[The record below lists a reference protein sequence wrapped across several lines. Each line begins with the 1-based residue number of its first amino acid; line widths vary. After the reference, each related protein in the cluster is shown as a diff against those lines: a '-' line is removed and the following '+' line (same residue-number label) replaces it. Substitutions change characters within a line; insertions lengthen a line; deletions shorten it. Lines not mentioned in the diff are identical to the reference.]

1 MFSEVMEFFGL
12 ERELDHLGFF
22 ETASQK
28 HLEKELKITIAQG
41 RLIAISGIV
50 GSGKTTFLQRLMA
63 DLTRSKEI
71 VVSRSLAVESE
82 KVNLLTLMT
91 ALFYDLSPDKVEKV
105 PSISEKRERHL
116 LSLIKKA
123 RSPVALFVDDAHG
136 LHTQTLVRLKRLVEL
151 VRNNGDRLSVIL
163 AGHPK
168 LKNDLKRPILEEIG
182 GRTHIFTL
190 EGIRGHQEEYIQ
202 WILTQAAKDQV
213 QPTDVLEL
221 STISYLG
228 QRLSTPLQIEQYLTL
243 AMNEAYQV
251 GLKPITAEFMETV
264 LAIGFDEIE
273 PLLIRHGY
281 NVLSIA
287 QLLNV
292 RPAEVRSF
300 LHNQLPPEK
309 TQDMREQILKIG
321 IPL

>member
-28 HLEKELKITIAQG
+28 YLEKELKITIAQG

-63 DLTRSKEI
+63 DLTKSKQI
-71 VVSRSLAVESE
+71 IVSRSLAVESS
-82 KVNLLTLMT
+82 KVSLLTLMT

-105 PSISEKRERHL
+105 PSMSEKRERHL
-116 LSLIKKA
+116 LELMKKC

-136 LHTQTLVRLKRLVEL
+136 LHNQTLVSLKRLVEL
-151 VRNNGDRLSVIL
+151 VRNNGNKLSVIL

-168 LKNDLKRPILEEIG
+168 LKNDLKRPTLEEIG
-182 GRTHIFTL
+182 GRTHIFAL

-202 WILTQAAKDQV
+202 WILTQAAKDKI
-213 QPTDVLEL
+213 QPTDILES
-221 STISYLG
+221 STISFLG
-228 QRLSTPLQIEQYLTL
+228 KRLSTPLQIEQYLTL

-251 GLKPITAEFMETV
+251 GQKPITTEFMETV
-264 LAIGFDEIE
+264 LAIGFDDLE
-273 PLLIRHGY
+273 PNLIRHGY
-281 NVLSIA
+281 NTKSIA
-287 QLLNV
+287 RLLNV

-300 LHNQLPPEK
+300 LHGQLPPEK
-309 TQDMREQILKIG
+309 TQDMRDLILKIG

>member
-1 MFSEVMEFFGL
+1 MKRTSIPVETIIELRNLLSRLPVRSSARRTLIKDTAELYGVSTQTVYRTLRQHTFPHSTRRTDYGQPRVMPKQDLLRYCEVI
-12 ERELDHLGFF
+12 
-22 ETASQK
+22 AA
-28 HLEKELKITIAQG
+28 LKVRTSNGQG
-41 RLIAISGIV
+41 RHLSTVQAIRLLEEHGINTDN
-50 GSGKTTFLQRLMA
+50 GYISAPPG
-63 DLTRSKEI
+63 
-71 VVSRSLAVESE
+71 
-82 KVNLLTLMT
+82 LL
-91 ALFYDLSPDKVEKV
+91 
-105 PSISEKRERHL
+105 
-116 LSLIKKA
+116 KKA

-202 WILTQAAKDQV
+202 WILTQAAKDRV

-221 STISYLG
+221 ETISYLG

-251 GLKPITAEFMETV
+251 VTV
-264 LAIGFDEIE
+264 HS
-273 PLLIRHGY
+273 P
-281 NVLSIA
+281 
-287 QLLNV
+287 
-292 RPAEVRSF
+292 
-300 LHNQLPPEK
+300 
-309 TQDMREQILKIG
+309 
-321 IPL
+321 